1 MSPRLNE
8 AVSCGHGQAPF
19 GVPLC
24 LHLRTAREPWLKY
37 VKWFVGSGLDTEF
50 ICVDCAEARDKGL
63 SAETA
68 FVCRECFQHATTE
81 IGELTRTGGNPEIRV
96 VSKAFDQL
104 VHETL
109 IPKEC
114 KQILDIAPIKND
126 GRSMWLLL
134 SHDGRIWR
142 FDAGTEK
149 LESVGQ
155 VNITAETVAD
165 SFAGHTLTTRLHAS
179 QDSQFAALVN
189 DYGRYGQVIDLRSGK
204 ITLNLD
210 GGDYCPETVPFSFAF
225 ASRQGQVVAIHRT
238 AWNRLDISDAS
249 TGELLSDRGPT
260 SYRNGEQ
267 RPEHYLDYFHG
278 ALYLSP
284 QHTHILDDGWVWH
297 PVGIPVVWS
306 LEQWLSGNIWESE
319 DGPTKRDVCARTYY
333 WDHGVAW
340 LDEKTVAIGGIG
352 DDDAEMVDGA
362 RIFDIALTGTAGPQ
376 WRSDWSWAREISVFA
391 GPAGRFFSDGDCLYS
406 VGKDGLSQWDPKAGV
421 RTGHIENF
429 CPTHH
434 HVDARELVQLRQG
447 SLLRWSMCE

>member
-1 MSPRLNE
+1 MSPHLSE
-8 AVSCGHGQAPF
+8 TVSCGHGEAPF

-24 LHLRTAREPWLKY
+24 SHVRAAREPWLKY

-50 ICVDCAEARDKGL
+50 ICVECADARDKGL

-81 IGELTRTGGNPEIRV
+81 IGELTRTGGHPEIRV
-96 VSKAFDQL
+96 VSRPFDQS

-109 IPKEC
+109 IPKQC
-114 KQILDIAPIKND
+114 GRILDIAPIKND
-126 GRSMWLLL
+126 SRSEWLLL
-134 SHDGRIWR
+134 GDAGRIWR
-142 FDAGTEK
+142 FEAHTEK
-149 LESVGQ
+149 VESVGH
-155 VNITAETVAD
+155 VKITAETVGN

-179 QDSQFAALVN
+179 QDGQFAALVN

-204 ITLNLD
+204 ITLKLD
-210 GGDYCPETVPFSFAF
+210 GGDYHPETVPLSFAF
-225 ASRQGQVVAIHRT
+225 ASRQGQVVTIHRT
-238 AWNRLDISDAS
+238 AWNRLDISDPS
-249 TGELLSDRGPT
+249 TGELLSERGPT
-260 SYRNGEQ
+260 SYRSGEQ
-267 RPEHYLDYFHG
+267 RPQHYLDYFHG
-278 ALYLSP
+278 ALYVSP
-284 QHTHILDDGWVWH
+284 QGTRILDDGWVWH

-306 LEQWLSGNIWESE
+306 LEQWLSGHIWESE

-362 RIFDIALTGTAGPQ
+362 RVFDMTLSGAAGPQ
-376 WRSDWSWAREISVFA
+376 WRSDWSWAREMSVFA
-391 GPAGRFFSDGDCLYS
+391 GPAGRFFSDGNWLYS
-406 VGKDGLSQWDPKAGV
+406 VEKDGLSRWDPKAGV
-421 RTGHIENF
+421 RTGRINSF

-434 HVDARELVQLRQG
+434 HVDAGELVQLRQG